1 MKFKP
6 HEYQKRAIEHIL
18 NHRYCALWLDMGLGK
33 SAITLSAITELLLS
47 FAFSKVLI
55 VAPKKVAETTW
66 QSEIKKWS
74 DFNFLPYSTIMGTPK
89 QREAAAS
96 SSALI
101 HIIGRDSVVW
111 LVNHFKD
118 RWPYDMVVLDESTS
132 FKNPC
137 AMRFKALKKV
147 RPKIERLVEL
157 TGTPSPNGL
166 EDLWSQI
173 YLLDLGERLGSTLT
187 GYRTRYFQ
195 VKEKIFGM
203 FVKYEPKKGAD
214 KAVVKAVS
222 DIVLSMKSE
231 DYLSLPDAVYST
243 QLVKLDEKSRKAY
256 SEMEKEELL
265 KVDETTIEAMS
276 AASLMNKL
284 LQLSN
289 GAVYDCNHFYHL
301 IHDCKLDALVEMIES
316 LEGQSVLVFYSYLH
330 DAIRIMDR
338 IKDAKIYKSK
348 TDLEDWNSGKIKIML
363 AHPSSTAYGL
373 NMQEGGNHIIW
384 FGLTW
389 NLELYS
395 QANARLHRQGQK
407 KTVFIHHLVVE
418 GTKDEQVMKALE
430 RKDKAQD
437 FLIESLKVD
446 IRRAKCITEKA
457 G

>member
-55 VAPKKVAETTW
+55 IAPKKVAETTW

-74 DFNFLPYSTIMGTPK
+74 DFNFMPFSTIMGTPK
-89 QREAAAS
+89 QREAAAAS
-96 SSALI
+96 NAFI

-118 RWPYDMVVLDESTS
+118 KWPYDMVVLDESTS
-132 FKNPC
+132 FKSPS
-137 AMRFKALKKV
+137 AQRFKALKKV

-173 YLLDLGERLGSTLT
+173 YLLDLGERLGSTLG
-187 GYRTRYFQ
+187 GYRSRYFQ
-195 VKEKIFGM
+195 IKEKVFGM

-214 KAVVKAVS
+214 QAVVKAVQ

-231 DYLSLPDAVYST
+231 DYLKLPDAVYST

-265 KVDETTIEAMS
+265 NLDETTIEATS

-289 GAVYDCNHFYHL
+289 GAVYDCNHYYHL
-301 IHDCKLDALVEMIES
+301 IHDCKLEALIEMIES
-316 LEGQSVLVFYSYLH
+316 LKGQSVIVFYAYLH
-330 DAIRIMDR
+330 DATRITEK
-338 IKDAKIYKSK
+338 IKDARIYRGKEE
-348 TDLEDWNSGKIKIML
+348 LEDWNNGKIKVLL
-363 AHPSSTAYGL
+363 AHPASTAYGL
-373 NMQEGGNHIIW
+373 NMQQGGNHIIW

-389 NLELYS
+389 NYELYS

-418 GTKDEQVMKALE
+418 KTKDEAVMKALE

-446 IRRAKCITEKA
+446 IRRAKNAPQKA
-457 G
+457 